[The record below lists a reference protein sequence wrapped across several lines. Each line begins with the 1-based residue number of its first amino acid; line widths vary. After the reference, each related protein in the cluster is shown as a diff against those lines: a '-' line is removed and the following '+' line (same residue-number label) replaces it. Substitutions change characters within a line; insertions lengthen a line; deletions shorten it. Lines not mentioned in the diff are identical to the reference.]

1 MIQLVRTRAA
11 AEGAAASLSARG
23 RFVLDFI
30 YDLQNNRLKKN
41 ASATGIAEYL
51 LYSVYLLY

>member
-1 MIQLVRTRAA
+1 MRAA
-11 AEGAAASLSARG
+11 AEGAAASLSGRG

-41 ASATGIAEYL
+41 ASATGIADYL